1 MTDLKHEVAQSIA
14 ERIQPAEEKLANLD
28 NNVSGLNKTIAIF
41 EDRHV
46 ETVERIKEANN
57 ITNNIQIQIKE
68 QEQKM
73 VNQSTN
79 DMNQIKEKLED
90 IENHAGLSDQK
101 IKELDSGNQNL
112 LNKILGMENEVA
124 DRLDDLA
131 KTDASLLAK
140 ISSMESTN
148 GQTLIELSTGLEKK
162 IGDSEGRLQESTKA
176 DIQSLADNL
185 GDQIKT
191 NITIT
196 EKKLADA
203 ESGSKQLN
211 EKLVQIEKE
220 IEGRLTDNT
229 TSIENQLR
237 NLDADNKNNTQ
248 LIVSLQESVNLQSEE
263 VKKVDA
269 ERQFTAA
276 KAKED
281 LDATVA
287 ANARAID
294 DLKNAMDESIS
305 QKIQPTEEKLR
316 QVDGEIQVIN
326 KTVAIFESKHVETIE
341 KLKEVTVLS
350 TNIQS
355 QVQAQEQKMIEQSA
369 NELNQIMEQL
379 NDIKEEAGVTGQ
391 KMNNLDAGNKNLLE
405 KIIGVEA
412 DLNDKLNKQAEMDD
426 NLMNRINDIQ
436 HNNNK

>member
-1 MTDLKHEVAQSIA
+1 M
-14 ERIQPAEEKLANLD
+14 
-28 NNVSGLNKTIAIF
+28 G
-41 EDRHV
+41 
-46 ETVERIKEANN
+46 
-57 ITNNIQIQIKE
+57 
-68 QEQKM
+68 

-203 ESGSKQLN
+203 
-211 EKLVQIEKE
+211 
-220 IEGRLTDNT
+220 
-229 TSIENQLR
+229 
-237 NLDADNKNNTQ
+237 
-248 LIVSLQESVNLQSEE
+248 
-263 VKKVDA
+263 
-269 ERQFTAA
+269 
-276 KAKED
+276 
-281 LDATVA
+281 
-287 ANARAID
+287 
-294 DLKNAMDESIS
+294 
-305 QKIQPTEEKLR
+305 
-316 QVDGEIQVIN
+316 
-326 KTVAIFESKHVETIE
+326 
-341 KLKEVTVLS
+341 
-350 TNIQS
+350 
-355 QVQAQEQKMIEQSA
+355 
-369 NELNQIMEQL
+369 
-379 NDIKEEAGVTGQ
+379 
-391 KMNNLDAGNKNLLE
+391 
-405 KIIGVEA
+405 
-412 DLNDKLNKQAEMDD
+412 
-426 NLMNRINDIQ
+426 
-436 HNNNK
+436 